1 MSIGSRIR
9 QARLMKG
16 WSQAKLAKMAG
27 ISPGAVG
34 NYESDHSSPKD
45 SILYALMKVLQVDA
59 NFIYQD
65 FMTPATEKS
74 EVDEIVE
81 AFHKNKKLAILF
93 SRSAK
98 LKPQDLEIVLKM
110 VERMDEEDENEP

>member
-1 MSIGSRIR
+1 MSIGSRIK
-9 QARLMKG
+9 QARIAMG
-16 WSQAKLAKMAG
+16 WSQAQLAEKVG
-27 ISPGAVG
+27 VSPGAIG

-45 SILYALMKVLQVDA
+45 SILFTLMQVLGVDA
-59 NFIYQD
+59 NYIYQD
-65 FMTPATEKS
+65 FMKQPETRNAT
-74 EVDEIVE
+74 DEIVE

-98 LKPQDLEIVLKM
+98 LKPEDLEIVLKM

>member
-1 MSIGSRIR
+1 MSIGTRIR
-9 QARLMKG
+9 QARLASG
-16 WSQAKLAKMAG
+16 LSQAQLAKEVGVSAG
-27 ISPGAVG
+27 AIG
-34 NYESDHSSPKD
+34 NYESGYSSPKD
-45 SILYALMKVLQVDA
+45 EILYTLMRVLNVDA

-65 FMTPATEKS
+65 FITPVSGKS

-98 LKPQDLEIVLKM
+98 LKPEDLEIILKM
-110 VERMDEEDENEP
+110 VERMDQEDDNNP

>member
-1 MSIGSRIR
+1 MS
-9 QARLMKG
+9 KG
-16 WSQAKLAKMAG
+16 WSQSQLAERVG
-27 ISPGAVG
+27 VTPGAIG

-45 SILYALMKVLQVDA
+45 SILFALMQVLGVDA

-65 FMTPATEKS
+65 FMPNIEERS

-81 AFHKNKKLAILF
+81 AFHKSKKLAILF

-98 LKPQDLEIVLKM
+98 LKPEDLEIVLKI

>member
-16 WSQAKLAKMAG
+16 WSQAKLAEMAG
-27 ISPGAVG
+27 VSPGAIG

-45 SILYALMKVLQVDA
+45 AILYTLMKVLQVDA

-65 FMTPATEKS
+65 FMTQNSEKT

-98 LKPQDLEIVLKM
+98 LKPQDLEIVLKL
-110 VERMDEEDENEP
+110 VERMDEEDEFEP

>member
-1 MSIGSRIR
+1 M
-9 QARLMKG
+9 
-16 WSQAKLAKMAG
+16 
-27 ISPGAVG
+27 
-34 NYESDHSSPKD
+34 
-45 SILYALMKVLQVDA
+45 YALMRVLNVDA

-65 FMTPATEKS
+65 FITPVSDRS

-98 LKPQDLEIVLKM
+98 LKPEDLEIILKM
-110 VERMDEEDENEP
+110 VERMDQEDDDNP